1 MPAENGTGSD
11 MPSVGAA
18 PGHKRLNNEGPSG
31 PPESKRQ
38 QTEPSD
44 DESTVIGD
52 DNVADME
59 DVDEDGFKVVRHRK
73 GRTVGVPVLITAT
86 EQGRDLRQ
94 VNPITLYS
102 DIEGLLGAAPIR
114 SRFTVQGALLLD
126 VQTEKQANTLLQ
138 CKTISNI
145 AVNARVPNA
154 YLKNTCV
161 IRGVPKWYSDQE
173 LMAFLRPQGVFS
185 ARRMIRRIQ
194 TNSTW
199 ESRRTDSVVLTF
211 APNTERPEEI
221 NLGFTLH
228 KVIDHVEVPPRCF
241 KCQRFGHVAK
251 HCTAEQRCK
260 RCGGPHNF
268 KTCDRTEG
276 FLCANCGGN
285 HPASYSRCPIRS
297 AALERKKRFI
307 AGPKSHRDS
316 SSEKE
321 AANSPK
327 EGSRFD
333 YTRDFP
339 RLKLLDN
346 TSNISAKTVKKS
358 VTTANQKAIPK
369 RNSQLAL
376 ENTTTFVDAPVAPTS
391 TEAVASDSVSPR
403 SSNRPYASTLS
414 PTRATTEA
422 SHSSSSDC
430 DQVLRA
436 LFMALRSHIA
446 RMPESSAKE
455 LLQVVLAL
463 ESVILSA
470 ASSH

>member
-1 MPAENGTGSD
+1 

-38 QTEPSD
+38 QTEASD

-59 DVDEDGFKVVRHRK
+59 GVDEDGFKVVRHRK
-73 GRTVGVPVLITAT
+73 
-86 EQGRDLRQ
+86 
-94 VNPITLYS
+94 
-102 DIEGLLGAAPIR
+102 
-114 SRFTVQGALLLD
+114 
-126 VQTEKQANTLLQ
+126 
-138 CKTISNI
+138 
-145 AVNARVPNA
+145 
-154 YLKNTCV
+154 
-161 IRGVPKWYSDQE
+161 
-173 LMAFLRPQGVFS
+173 
-185 ARRMIRRIQ
+185 
-194 TNSTW
+194 
-199 ESRRTDSVVLTF
+199 
-211 APNTERPEEI
+211 
-221 NLGFTLH
+221 
-228 KVIDHVEVPPRCF
+228 
-241 KCQRFGHVAK
+241 AK

-268 KTCDRTEG
+268 RTCDRTEG
-276 FLCANCGGN
+276 FVCANCGGN

-307 AGPKSHRDS
+307 AGPNSHRELS
-316 SSEKE
+316 RVK
-321 AANSPK
+321 AATNSPK

-333 YTRDFP
+333 YAKDFP
-339 RLKLLDN
+339 RLQLLDN

-358 VTTANQKAIPK
+358 VTTANQKAISK
-369 RNSQLAL
+369 RSSHKPL
-376 ENTTTFVDAPVAPTS
+376 ENTTTFVEVPVASTS
-391 TEAVASDSVSPR
+391 TEAAASDSVSSR

-422 SHSSSSDC
+422 PHSSSSDC

-446 RMPESSAKE
+446 RMPDSSAKE

-463 ESVILSA
+463 EPVILSA